1 MPGGNITGKAA
12 HRPGTIPEKQRAGRE
27 HHRKS
32 GTQAGN
38 IIREAG
44 SGSNR

>member
-1 MPGGNITGKAA
+1 MPVGSSTEEAES
-12 HRPGTIPEKQRAGRE
+12 RPGTIPEKQRAGWE